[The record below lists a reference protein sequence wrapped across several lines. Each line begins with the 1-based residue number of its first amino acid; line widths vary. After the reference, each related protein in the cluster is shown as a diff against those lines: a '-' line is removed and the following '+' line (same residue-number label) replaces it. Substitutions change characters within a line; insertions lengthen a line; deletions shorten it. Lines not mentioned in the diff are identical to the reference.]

1 MNVWRLQEE
10 FERLSGSR
18 RVAVILV
25 LAALVV
31 LFYLPFPP

>member
-18 RVAVILV
+18 RIAVILV
-25 LAALVV
+25 LTALVV
-31 LFYLPFPP
+31 LFSLPLPP